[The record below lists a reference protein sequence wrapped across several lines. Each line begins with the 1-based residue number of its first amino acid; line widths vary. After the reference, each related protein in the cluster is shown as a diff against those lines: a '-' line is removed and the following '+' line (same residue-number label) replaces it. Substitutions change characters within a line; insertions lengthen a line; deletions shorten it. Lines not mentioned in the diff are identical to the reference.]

1 MRVDDLFQKYIKEIY
16 KLIARG
22 DAREESFYDILKD
35 LIEAYGK
42 RLGKKTEVT
51 ILPKKSEAG
60 NPDFRVW
67 DGESLITG
75 YIEAKHPLQKNLEYV
90 ETSEQLKRYRE
101 AYPNL
106 ILTNFLEFRLY
117 RNGEYWKEVNI
128 GSRQLA
134 KMSPE
139 KGVVL
144 HKEKFQELLNLFFE
158 FTHPRITTPRVLTE
172 ILSKKAKIMRDYIIL
187 PSLEERDSYFTPLY
201 NSFKYYLLRDLT
213 PQSFA
218 DLFAQTFTYGLFIA
232 KYQYEIGST
241 LFSKGIPHLP
251 FTAKT
256 AYQFIQRSFG
266 ILREVFRVISTEDMP
281 RNLEVIVED
290 IIDILNHTEI
300 HKLLAHFT
308 EGRRKDPIY
317 HLYETFLFN
326 YDPEKRKKL
335 GVYYTPLEVVSFI
348 VNSVHAL
355 LKDKKLFNAP
365 DGLATYK
372 TDSLENSVT
381 LLEPAVGTGTFFVEA
396 IEKAIE
402 EVKNKYSKSKD
413 FITQFIRNHI
423 LKHFFAFEILIAP
436 YVVCHLKTL
445 FKLSRYNFEF
455 TDKDKLNIFLTNTL
469 EFFPKE
475 TEGGVIGLFERVLAE
490 EQEKALEVKKQ
501 TPILVII
508 GNPPYSV
515 SSQNKVDPKTEFGK
529 FYESYKEKV
538 RKEEKNIQPL
548 SDDYIKF
555 LAFAHWKIRQIGKG
569 IVGMITNN
577 SYLDGLIHRDMR
589 KKLLDDFDLIYIL
602 NLHGDAKRSKIT
614 KDGKKDEN
622 VFDIKQG
629 VAIAIFVKPEK
640 QIAKQIFY
648 QELIGLR
655 EEKYK
660 FLESHDVLNVNWI
673 NLTPKEPYWFFVIKE
688 LEEVKEYKIFYPI
701 KDIFSEYT
709 RGVVTSRDEFVIAE
723 SKDILANRINSFITS
738 DLPID
743 LLKESFKLK
752 DTKKWKVKIAQ
763 ELLKQKGFNENLI
776 YPYSYRPFDKR
787 WIYYDDVLLE
797 RSRSSLMKNMIRPN
811 VALVLMRQVYW
822 NNYSHFFVTADIT
835 DSRIFI
841 SRRGAADIFPLW
853 LYNSETEIQ
862 NQLLVPI
869 QPKPKTS
876 NIKKRVV
883 DLLSFSYKKPISS
896 EEIFYYIYAILYSDI
911 YRQKYLEFLKI
922 DFPRIPFTK
931 EYKLFKKLSEIGKQL
946 VELHLL
952 KSDLL
957 NAPSSRFEG
966 NNSGLS
972 LVKKVNYNAKEK
984 RIYINDNQYFTNV
997 EQEIW
1002 NYFIG
1007 GYQVI
1012 NKWLKDRKGKYLT
1025 DDEIKTYIKIIEAL
1039 KQTLILQKEIDRL
1052 YPEVEKKLINIQL
1065 TLKKN

>member
-1 MRVDDLFQKYIKEIY
+1 MMIDDLFQKYINEIY
-16 KLIARG
+16 KLIVKG
-22 DAREESFYDILKD
+22 DAREESFYHILKN

-42 RLGKKTEVT
+42 SLGKKTEVT

-90 ETSEQLKRYRE
+90 ENSEQLKRYRE

-128 GSRQLA
+128 GSCQLA

-139 KGVVL
+139 EGVVL

-158 FTHPRITTPRVLTE
+158 FTHPRITTPRVLAE

-187 PSLEERDSYFTPLY
+187 PSLEEKDSYFTSLY
-201 NSFKYYLLRDLT
+201 DSFKNYLLRDLT

-241 LFSKGIPHLP
+241 LFSKEIPHLP
-251 FTAKT
+251 FTVKT
-256 AYQFIQRSFG
+256 SYQFIQRSFG
-266 ILREVFRVISTEDMP
+266 ILRKVFQIISTEDMP
-281 RNLEVIVED
+281 KNLEVIVGD
-290 IIDILNHTEI
+290 IIDVLNHTEI
-300 HKLLAHFT
+300 HKLLAHFN
-308 EGRRKDPIY
+308 EGRRRDPIY

-348 VNSVHAL
+348 VNSVHSL

-372 TDSLENSVT
+372 TDSLENSIT
-381 LLEPAVGTGTFFVEA
+381 LLDPAVGTGTFFVEA

-402 EVKNKYSKSKD
+402 EVKNKYSRSKD

-455 TDKDKLNIFLTNTL
+455 TDKDKLNIFLTNAI

-490 EQEKALEVKKQ
+490 EQEKALEIKKQ
-501 TPILVII
+501 IPILVII

-538 RKEEKNIQPL
+538 IKEEKNIKPL

-555 LAFAHWKIRQIGKG
+555 LAFAHWKINQTGKG
-569 IVGMITNN
+569 IIGMITNN
-577 SYLDGLIHRDMR
+577 SYLDGIIHRDMR
-589 KKLLDDFDLIYIL
+589 KKLYDDFDLIYIL
-602 NLHGDAKRSKIT
+602 NLHGSARKEIT
-614 KDGKKDEN
+614 KNGKRDEN
-622 VFDIKQG
+622 VFDIMQG
-629 VAIAIFVKPEK
+629 VTIGIFVKSEK
-640 QIAKQIFY
+640 QVKKQVFY
-648 QELIGLR
+648 QELIGER
-655 EEKYK
+655 ENKNN
-660 FLESHDVLNVNWI
+660 FLENHNVSNIEWI
-673 NLTPKEPYWFFVIKE
+673 KLEPKKPYWFFLPKE
-688 LEEVKEYKIFYPI
+688 FKEEKWEDYHQVKDVFNK
-701 KDIFSEYT
+701 YT
-709 RGVVTSRDEFVIAE
+709 SGVTTSRDNFVTDRNKE
-723 SKDILANRINSFITS
+723 SLANRIQSFIKS
-738 DLPID
+738 NLSLD
-743 LLKESFKLK
+743 LLK
-752 DTKKWKVKIAQ
+752 DTLQLRDTAKWNIKTAQ
-763 ELLKQKGFNENLI
+763 ELLKKKGFNENVI
-776 YPYSYRPFDKR
+776 YPYNYRPFDKR
-787 WIYYDDVLLE
+787 WIYYDDILIE
-797 RSRSSLMKNMIRPN
+797 RSRSPLMKMMIKQN
-811 VALVLMRQVYW
+811 LGIVLMREIYS
-822 NNYSHFFVTADIT
+822 NNFNHSFITSDIT
-835 DSRIFI
+835 DRNFYKQGQI
-841 SRRGAADIFPLW
+841 AYIFPLW
-853 LYNSETEIQ
+853 LYNVEGK
-862 NQLLVPI
+862 NQLFFSTQLES
-869 QPKPKTS
+869 KTS
-876 NIKKRVV
+876 NIKKEII
-883 DLLSFSYKKPISS
+883 DLLSSSYKKSVSP
-896 EEIFYYIYAILYSDI
+896 EEIFYYIYAVLYSNI

-931 EYKLFKKLSEIGKQL
+931 DYKLFKELSKIGKQL
-946 VELHLL
+946 VDIHLL
-952 KSDLL
+952 KLEFFKDT
-957 NAPSSRFEG
+957 SSRFEG
-966 NNSGLS
+966 DGNG
-972 LVKKVNYNAKEK
+972 LVKKVSYNSKEK
-984 RIYINDNQYFTNV
+984 RIYINETQYFTNV
-997 EQEIW
+997 EPEIW

-1007 GYQVI
+1007 GYQVL

-1025 DDEIKTYIKIIEAL
+1025 DEEIKTYIKIIEAL
-1039 KQTLILQKEIDRL
+1039 KYTVEIQKEIDKL
-1052 YPEVEKKLINIQL
+1052 YPEVEKKLINTQL
-1065 TLKKN
+1065 TLKKK

>member
-1 MRVDDLFQKYIKEIY
+1 MKVDDLFQKYIKEIY
-16 KLIARG
+16 KLITRG

-128 GSRQLA
+128 GSFQLA

-139 KGVVL
+139 EGVVL

-158 FTHPRITTPRVLTE
+158 FTHPRITTPRVLAE

-201 NSFKYYLLRDLT
+201 NSFKNYLLRDLT

-290 IIDILNHTEI
+290 IIDILNHTAI

-308 EGRRKDPIY
+308 EGRRRDPIY

-348 VNSVHAL
+348 VNSVHTL

-538 RKEEKNIQPL
+538 RKEERNIQPL

-589 KKLLDDFDLIYIL
+589 QKLLDDFDLIYIL
-602 NLHGDAKRSKIT
+602 NLHGDAKRPKIT

-640 QIAKQIFY
+640 HTTKQVFY

-660 FLESHDVLNVNWI
+660 FLDTHDVSNVKWI
-673 NLTPKEPYWFFVIKE
+673 KLRPEKPYWFLVPKE
-688 LEEVKEYKIFYPI
+688 FEGKESYKNFLRLSEIFKENRNGITTGQDEFFTDFNKSSLEVK
-701 KDIFSEYT
+701 
-709 RGVVTSRDEFVIAE
+709 
-723 SKDILANRINSFITS
+723 ILAIFNQSNTDDFLTEMYNLKSQAGKKVLKNRKNCTYRE
-738 DLPID
+738 D
-743 LLKESFKLK
+743 LL
-752 DTKKWKVKIAQ
+752 T
-763 ELLKQKGFNENLI
+763 
-776 YPYSYRPFDKR
+776 PYAYRPFDDR
-787 WIYYDDVLLE
+787 WIYNENKFLW
-797 RSRSSLMKNMIRPN
+797 RSVEWLKTQFKKENL
-811 VALVLMRQVYW
+811 ALVVSKILAGEQ
-822 NNYSHFFVTADIT
+822 FFHVFIANKIGDYCYLSNKTKEFA
-835 DSRIFI
+835 IF
-841 SRRGAADIFPLW
+841 FPLW
-853 LYNSETEIQ
+853 LYNLEDK
-862 NQLLVPI
+862 NQLPFST
-869 QPKPKTS
+869 QPKSKTS
-876 NIKKRVV
+876 NIRKEIIS
-883 DLLSFSYKKPISS
+883 LLSSSYKHPVSP
-896 EEIFYYIYAILYSDI
+896 EEIFYYIYAVLYSNI

-922 DFPRIPFTK
+922 DFPRIPFTND
-931 EYKLFKKLSEIGKQL
+931 YKLFKKLSEIGEQL

-984 RIYINDNQYFTNV
+984 RVYINDNQYFTNV
-997 EQEIW
+997 EPEIW

-1007 GYQVI
+1007 GYQVL

-1039 KQTLILQKEIDRL
+1039 KQTFILQKEINKL
-1052 YPEVEKKLINIQL
+1052 YPEVEKKLINAQL
-1065 TLKKN
+1065 TLKKK

>member
-1 MRVDDLFQKYIKEIY
+1 MIDDLFQKYINEIY
-16 KLIARG
+16 KLIVKG
-22 DAREESFYDILKD
+22 DAREESFYHILKN

-42 RLGKKTEVT
+42 SLGKKTEVT

-90 ETSEQLKRYRE
+90 ENSEQLKRYRE

-128 GSRQLA
+128 GSCQLA

-139 KGVVL
+139 EGVVL

-158 FTHPRITTPRVLTE
+158 FTHPRITTPRVLAE

-187 PSLEERDSYFTPLY
+187 PSLEEKDSYFTSLY
-201 NSFKYYLLRDLT
+201 DSFKNYLLRDLT

-241 LFSKGIPHLP
+241 LFSKEIPHLP
-251 FTAKT
+251 FTVKT
-256 AYQFIQRSFG
+256 SYQFIQRSFG
-266 ILREVFRVISTEDMP
+266 ILRKVFQIISTEDMP
-281 RNLEVIVED
+281 KNLEVIVGD
-290 IIDILNHTEI
+290 IIDVLNHTEI
-300 HKLLAHFT
+300 HKLLAHFN
-308 EGRRKDPIY
+308 EGRRRDPIY

-348 VNSVHAL
+348 VNSVHSL

-372 TDSLENSVT
+372 TDSLENSIT
-381 LLEPAVGTGTFFVEA
+381 LLDPAVGTGTFFVEA

-402 EVKNKYSKSKD
+402 EVKNKYSRSKD

-455 TDKDKLNIFLTNTL
+455 TDKDKLNIFLTNAI

-490 EQEKALEVKKQ
+490 EQEKALEIKKQ
-501 TPILVII
+501 IPILVII

-538 RKEEKNIQPL
+538 IKEEKNIKPL

-555 LAFAHWKIRQIGKG
+555 LAFAHWKINQTGKG
-569 IVGMITNN
+569 IIGMITNN
-577 SYLDGLIHRDMR
+577 SYLDGIIHRDMR
-589 KKLLDDFDLIYIL
+589 KKLYDDFDLIYIL
-602 NLHGDAKRSKIT
+602 NLHGSARKEIT
-614 KDGKKDEN
+614 KNGKRDEN
-622 VFDIKQG
+622 VFDIMQG
-629 VAIAIFVKPEK
+629 VTIGIFVKSEK
-640 QIAKQIFY
+640 QVKKQVFY
-648 QELIGLR
+648 QELIGER
-655 EEKYK
+655 ENKNN
-660 FLESHDVLNVNWI
+660 FLENHNVSNIEWI
-673 NLTPKEPYWFFVIKE
+673 KLEPKKPYWFFLPKE
-688 LEEVKEYKIFYPI
+688 FKEEKWEDYHQVKDVFNK
-701 KDIFSEYT
+701 YT
-709 RGVVTSRDEFVIAE
+709 SGVTTSRDNFVTDRNKE
-723 SKDILANRINSFITS
+723 SLANRIQSFIKS
-738 DLPID
+738 NLSLD
-743 LLKESFKLK
+743 LLK
-752 DTKKWKVKIAQ
+752 DTLQLRDTAKWNIKTAQ
-763 ELLKQKGFNENLI
+763 ELLKKKGFNENVI
-776 YPYSYRPFDKR
+776 YPYNYRPFDKR
-787 WIYYDDVLLE
+787 WIYYDDILIE
-797 RSRSSLMKNMIRPN
+797 RSRSPLMKMMIKQN
-811 VALVLMRQVYW
+811 LGIVLMREIYS
-822 NNYSHFFVTADIT
+822 NNFNHSFITSDIT
-835 DSRIFI
+835 DRNFYKQGQI
-841 SRRGAADIFPLW
+841 AYIFPLW
-853 LYNSETEIQ
+853 LYNVEGK
-862 NQLLVPI
+862 NQLFFSTQLES
-869 QPKPKTS
+869 KTS
-876 NIKKRVV
+876 NIKKEII
-883 DLLSFSYKKPISS
+883 DLLSSSYKKSVSP
-896 EEIFYYIYAILYSDI
+896 EEIFYYIYAVLYSNI

-931 EYKLFKKLSEIGKQL
+931 DYKLFKELSKIGKQL
-946 VELHLL
+946 VDIHLL
-952 KSDLL
+952 KLEFFKDT
-957 NAPSSRFEG
+957 SSRFEG
-966 NNSGLS
+966 DGNG
-972 LVKKVNYNAKEK
+972 LVKKVSYNSKEK
-984 RIYINDNQYFTNV
+984 RIYINETQYFTNV
-997 EQEIW
+997 EPEIW

-1007 GYQVI
+1007 GYQVL

-1025 DDEIKTYIKIIEAL
+1025 DEEIKTYIKIIEAL
-1039 KQTLILQKEIDRL
+1039 KYTVEIQKEIDKL
-1052 YPEVEKKLINIQL
+1052 YPEVEKKLINTQL
-1065 TLKKN
+1065 TLKKK